1 MRLQL
6 LFITIESSLNLLQ
19 QSSQTSKL
27 LLPHSNLTIHLVKVD
42 SLIQF
47 RRITLLLQQANILI
61 NKCYLS
67 LNSLL
72 LRIAT
77 FLYLALILLRY
88 SINLTTTLFILAQ
101 PLLVSSAIQLVL
113 KLCRVSRITL
123 LLV

>member
-1 MRLQL
+1 MQLQL